1 MVAVTGFKNLMQG
14 ERGAVHLEY
23 ALLATLI
30 AVAAVAAV
38 TAFGLSVFDL
48 YDGFPLSIFQ

>member
-1 MVAVTGFKNLMQG
+1 MTGFKNLMQG